1 MEVQEKVDQQKLE
14 AFLGKAVSD
23 FGSAVS
29 AALVLIGDKLGL
41 YKAMAHGGPL
51 TSAELARRTGTTERY
66 VREWLVNQAAGGYV
80 DYNPATGT
88 YSLPHEHA
96 IALADEKSPFFVGG
110 GFQVITAMMKAEDR
124 IAQAFLS
131 GDGMFWGE
139 HDHNLFEGTE
149 RFFRP
154 GYAAHLVAS
163 WIPAL
168 DGVKAKLERGAAVA
182 DVGCGH
188 GASTIIMALAYP
200 KSRFFGF
207 DNHAPSIN
215 RAHRSAHEA
224 GVADRVVFES
234 PMPVGEALEG
244 TLGTTLQRLQEGF
257 HLMDVQILLQQVLV
271 HGLAREAWATVE
283 ADRTL
288 TIHLRPYPPV
298 KELAVEAPEAWL
310 PYAQKVVAD
319 QIQLNAAFNPE
330 TFGALMS
337 QLVYRLVMAG
347 SPLVDARGSGF
358 DPESGRLRNSAVSAF
373 WPDSILPP
381 WDGLQAH

>member
-1 MEVQEKVDQQKLE
+1 MDVHTAIDQQRLE
-14 AFLGKAVSD
+14 NFLGKAVSD
-23 FGSAVS
+23 FGAAVS

-80 DYNPATGT
+80 DYDPTAGT
-88 YSLPHEHA
+88 YTLPHEHA
-96 IALADEKSPFFVGG
+96 IALADEKSPYFVGG
-110 GFQVITAMMKAEDR
+110 GFQVITAMMKAENR

-168 DGVKAKLERGAAVA
+168 DGVKEKLERGAVVA

-224 GVADRVVFES
+224 GVADRVVFEIAGATTFPARATYDLIAFFDCLHDFGDPIGAAKRAHETLAPDGTVLIVE
-234 PMPVGEALEG
+234 PMAGESVQENLNPVGRVYSGASVLCCTPNAIASGQTVLG
-244 TLGTTLQRLQEGF
+244 TL
-257 HLMDVQILLQQVLV
+257 
-271 HGLAREAWATVE
+271 ATE
-283 ADRTL
+283 EQLRT
-288 TIHLRPYPPV
+288 
-298 KELAVEAPEAWL
+298 AVEAGGFTRFRRATQTPFNRVFEAR
-310 PYAQKVVAD
+310 P
-319 QIQLNAAFNPE
+319 
-330 TFGALMS
+330 
-337 QLVYRLVMAG
+337 
-347 SPLVDARGSGF
+347 
-358 DPESGRLRNSAVSAF
+358 
-373 WPDSILPP
+373 
-381 WDGLQAH
+381 